1 MDQEPDIL
9 TNPYLGVHNYGL
21 DNEEGNLVCCVNDL
35 LEGNGNRYKVIDLLG
50 TGTFGQVFKCWD
62 ARRNILVAVKIIK
75 NKPAY
80 YAQGLIEIDVVRT
93 LNSLQRTEFSKHIV
107 EYKDSFEFKNHLCLV
122 FEILKDSLLDILT
135 QNGFRCLPLTTVQ
148 PMAVQILRAL
158 LTLEDA
164 NIIHC
169 DLKPENILVADKEFA
184 HSYVNF
190 DQECDIYN
198 PNEAATRGSAFGC
211 GGGGETGAVKNSGK
225 TSNKKD
231 ESVIH
236 DATVVEPA
244 LLGVGEEAP
253 AAGAQKQKAWGEKLL
268 KVIDFGSAC
277 SEGRALYSYVQ
288 SRFCK

>member
-1 MDQEPDIL
+1 MDKEPEIL
-9 TNPYLGVHNYGL
+9 TWPRLGVQNYGL

-35 LEGNGNRYKVIDLLG
+35 LEGAGNRYKVVDLLG

-62 ARRNILVAVKIIK
+62 AKRNILVAVKIIK

-93 LNSLQRTEFSKHIV
+93 LNSLKRTEFSKHIV

-122 FEILKDSLLDILT
+122 FEILKYSLLDILT
-135 QNGFRCLPLTTVQ
+135 ENGFRCLPLTTVQ

-158 LTLEDA
+158 STLEDA

-169 DLKPENILVADKEFA
+169 DLKPENILVADEDFA
-184 HSYVNF
+184 HSYVNI
-190 DQECDIYN
+190 DGTEEQDDDEECSNHGDDKDN
-198 PNEAATRGSAFGC
+198 DGVE
-211 GGGGETGAVKNSGK
+211 GAVQILRNIDNIRKSDSIN
-225 TSNKKD
+225 
-231 ESVIH
+231 

-244 LLGVGEEAP
+244 LIREGGEAP
-253 AAGAQKQKAWGEKLL
+253 AAGAHKQKAWGEMLL